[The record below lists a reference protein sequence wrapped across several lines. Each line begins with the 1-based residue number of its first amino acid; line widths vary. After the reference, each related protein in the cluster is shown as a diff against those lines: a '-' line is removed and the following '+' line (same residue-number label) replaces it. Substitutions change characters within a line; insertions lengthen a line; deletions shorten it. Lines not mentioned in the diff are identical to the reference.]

1 MGAAN
6 GPTGNFLW
14 SVCFSCEKCTG
25 KALPGTVFH
34 AKIDAVLC
42 TRAVSRDK
50 RMIPSQYSRAPLEGQ
65 KDDSV
70 MRREGM
76 TWRSSGREWS

>member
-50 RMIPSQYSRAPLEGQ
+50 RMILSKKSAGAAPG
-65 KDDSV
+65 
-70 MRREGM
+70 
-76 TWRSSGREWS
+76 SGRARRR